1 MKMKNSTRTSGF
13 SLVELLVVILIIVV
27 IAAIAFPMARG
38 MMSKAKIANATN
50 CFRGNGVAIHQ
61 FAADNNQR
69 FPGPLIWIQTAH
81 TKGTLFSYLAPY
93 LGTEKLPTTD
103 KEIFTTA
110 AYASF
115 FPEYLRKEAAGNL
128 SYGYFAATSVPYL
141 ARGDGNLQSIW
152 GYGPNKDASG
162 SPERPKTLS
171 ELLSISRLVGKRGS
185 FDPESQLALL
195 KTLSTDEL
203 KTSIQSDHLK
213 GKVLYLYLDG
223 HTELKPALASNKR
236 SAGDF

>member
-1 MKMKNSTRTSGF
+1 MKRKNSTRASGY
-13 SLVELLVVILIIVV
+13 SLVELLVVITIIVV

-38 MMSKAKIANATN
+38 MMMKAKIASATN

-61 FAADNNQR
+61 YAADHNQKL
-69 FPGPLIWIQTAH
+69 PGPLIWIQGAQA
-81 TKGTLFSYLAPY
+81 KGTLFSYLAPY
-93 LGTEKLPTTD
+93 LGTEKLPSAE
-103 KEIFTTA
+103 KGIFTTA
-110 AYASF
+110 AYAAF
-115 FPEYLRKEAAGNL
+115 FPEYLRKEAAGRMN
-128 SYGYFAATSVPYL
+128 YGYFAATSVGYL
-141 ARGDGNLQSIW
+141 ARGDGKLQSIW
-152 GYGPNKDASG
+152 GYGPFSDAG
-162 SPERPKTLS
+162 GNPERPKTLS
-171 ELLSISRLVGKRGS
+171 ELLSISRLTGGRGS

-223 HTELKPALASNKR
+223 HTELKPALGTKR